1 MGSVGRN
8 RSWTKEIH
16 HMDTLFLQ
24 KQRFQDNMKHSAHA
38 RHLVLHLRTTADERS
53 QVSWVFLLCLPSPLL
68 NMNNRWGCDL
78 PKYFFVRKTQRIVRH
93 YCSFC
98 NFCRCKIVAVVLYQR
113 TSSPGLNFM
122 VFHLWN
128 SKSKSKAL
136 PRALLVGAFFSS
148 SRINSSLS
156 HSHE

>member
-24 KQRFQDNMKHSAHA
+24 KQRFQDNMKHREHA

-53 QVSWVFLLCLPSPLL
+53 QVSWLFLLCLPSPLL

-98 NFCRCKIVAVVLYQR
+98 NFCQCKIVAVVLYQR

-122 VFHLWN
+122 VFHLM
-128 SKSKSKAL
+128 KFKISKAL
-136 PRALLVGAFFSS
+136 PRALLVATFFSNCH
-148 SRINSSLS
+148 INSSLS

>member
-8 RSWTKEIH
+8 RSWTTEIH
-16 HMDTLFLQ
+16 HMDTLFLE
-24 KQRFQDNMKHSAHA
+24 KQRFHDNLKHSAHA
-38 RHLVLHLRTTADERS
+38 RHLVLHLRTTADKRS
-53 QVSWVFLLCLPSPLL
+53 QVSWFFLLCLPSPLL

-78 PKYFFVRKTQRIVRH
+78 PKYFFAWKSQRIVRH

-98 NFCRCKIVAVVLYQR
+98 NFCQCKIVAVVLYQR

-122 VFHLWN
+122 VFHLM
-128 SKSKSKAL
+128 KFKISKAL
-136 PRALLVGAFFSS
+136 PRALLVATFSS
-148 SRINSSLS
+148 SCHINSSLS